1 MRRFESSRK
10 TSLNLKIFKPRSA
23 FSTYHRG
30 DDLIEL
36 TKFLLKLNPNY
47 RFYLRHCGPSW
58 PETVLYSR
66 WKESYSTLHCGNSV
80 CGTP

>member
-23 FSTYHRG
+23 FSTYRRE
-30 DDLIEL
+30 DDLVKQ

-47 RFYLRHCGPSW
+47 RFYLQCCR
-58 PETVLYSR
+58 L
-66 WKESYSTLHCGNSV
+66 
-80 CGTP
+80 